1 MNINSDGAEID
12 AARDMEVYGDWI
24 KFVDGE
30 GATVK
35 IDTEV
40 VKQLMGFAMANKVET
55 PAPISNLQ
63 IKAYLERLMGRV
75 ARRYQGSPEDR
86 NIGHGM
92 EIVYFDLLDLL
103 NGGEA

>member
-35 IDTEV
+35 ITPGV
-40 VKQLMGFAMANKVET
+40 VKALLIFA
-55 PAPISNLQ
+55 
-63 IKAYLERLMGRV
+63 LEHV
-75 ARRYQGSPEDR
+75 KE
-86 NIGHGM
+86 
-92 EIVYFDLLDLL
+92 FDE
-103 NGGEA
+103 GAWE